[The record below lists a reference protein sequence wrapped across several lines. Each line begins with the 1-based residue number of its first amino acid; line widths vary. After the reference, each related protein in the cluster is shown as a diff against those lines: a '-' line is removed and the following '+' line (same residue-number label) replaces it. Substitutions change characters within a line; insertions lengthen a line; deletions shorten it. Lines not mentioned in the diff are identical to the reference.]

1 VIRFDAANPPV
12 DVDSRCAPAHNLHKP
27 SNHNKQKRTID
38 VLPNPDNLISY
49 RQAPPTRAPDRRPDG
64 HARRDCLMSLAGAL
78 FALRFV

>member
-49 RQAPPTRAPDRRPDG
+49 RQAEFG
-64 HARRDCLMSLAGAL
+64 GYKSLERGDEMKGIGLQPA
-78 FALRFV
+78 

>member
-1 VIRFDAANPPV
+1 MIRFDAANPPV

-49 RQAPPTRAPDRRPDG
+49 RQVAGRECHK
-64 HARRDCLMSLAGAL
+64 HARRPADARSQPRKSLTARVKASG
-78 FALRFV
+78 

>member
-49 RQAPPTRAPDRRPDG
+49 RHWQPATVDVRSRPDYKVALLEAA
-64 HARRDCLMSLAGAL
+64 HERQDCSP
-78 FALRFV
+78 RHS